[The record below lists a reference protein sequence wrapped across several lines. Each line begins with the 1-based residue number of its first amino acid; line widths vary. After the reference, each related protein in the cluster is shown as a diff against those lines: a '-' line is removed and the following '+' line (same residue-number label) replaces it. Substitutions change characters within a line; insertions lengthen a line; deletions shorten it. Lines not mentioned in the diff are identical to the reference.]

1 MNAGRIEQVGTYQ
14 ELRTSPV
21 NTFVAGFVG
30 MPPMNL
36 VPGYDAG
43 SAGVLSG
50 PLGDV
55 SIPEGITLDLAMGKD
70 LTLGFRGAA
79 ARLVEAGE
87 ASDEDATGL
96 WLSGPVR
103 SREPDFSRH
112 EQTIYIEMGDLMTS
126 ILAPEHVTVQVG
138 DTARAH
144 IPFRSLYLFDTETG
158 TRLYP

>member
-1 MNAGRIEQVGTYQ
+1 MCNECRREY
-14 ELRTSPV
+14 ED
-21 NTFVAGFVG
+21 
-30 MPPMNL
+30 PPDRRFHAQ
-36 VPGYDAG
+36 PDCCPEC
-43 SAGVLSG
+43 G
-50 PLGDV
+50 P
-55 SIPEGITLDLAMGKD
+55 
-70 LTLGFRGAA
+70 A